1 MSIAGWWTICRR
13 HWLQSR
19 RRSAHRISPRAGQLR
34 YRVEPTERG
43 DWETG
48 WLYVRYRSGLG
59 LAERWATAPLT
70 QTVRVYPAL
79 RTGEEQQIFLAR
91 SRQIDLQLRRAQQ
104 RGLGR
109 DFESLREYREGDDLR
124 DICWTATARRGSPI
138 TRQYQTE
145 RSQPVWIVL
154 DCGRLMRSRVA
165 VGSQEL
171 QNCQS
176 RRQAPSHSKLDHAC
190 TTAVALAQL
199 ALYSGDRVG
208 LLAYGQSI
216 QQRLLP
222 GRGAA
227 HLRQLI
233 ESLAQVHAEAGE
245 ADHLRATATLNRLQP
260 RRSLILWVTDLAET
274 AMRPEVID
282 GALQL
287 LRRHVLLFVA
297 MAQPEVESIAQARPK
312 ECRADVPRRR
322 RPGDGRPPRTAPRP
336 PPRAGRADPRP
347 EPRSAH
353 LVGAESVPDGEG
365 TGDGVANLCNFS
377 PSTESRPPVA
387 SSEKIVIVNRSIQ
400 FVSQL
405 GDGAGV
411 SCTAGSLWCGRV
423 LLCAQA
429 PNPTSATNPF
439 FGSVTVRPTSDET
452 LKLSLD
458 DAVRRGLENNL
469 GLKEA
474 ENGEKVDHRAK
485 RNEALQEFLPTIT
498 LSGDTGVH
506 QHNLVALGFG
516 PSALKEFS
524 SLFPGGMLPAGL
536 SFITRDELT
545 EGQIHLARRFFP
557 AL

>member
-1 MSIAGWWTICRR
+1 VISPSLHPVPVSAAC
-13 HWLQSR
+13 QR
-19 RRSAHRISPRAGQLR
+19 RRRWSFGITPRAIGLLTLGFIWLIPGFWNARLAYAMLAWDGLILLAAVLDGMRLPRAAQITAGRSWANAPALDSETEIELTVENHGRVIIECRLLDDLPAAMVTQPATHRLTAFPRVPASIR
-34 YRVEPTERG
+34 YRIEPQERG

-59 LAERWATAPLT
+59 LTECWARAPLF

-124 DICWTATARRGSPI
+124 DICWTATARRGNLV

-165 VGSQEL
+165 LGVALGRSAPPVEEKGS
-171 QNCQS
+171 
-176 RRQAPSHSKLDHAC
+176 RIHSKLDYAC

-199 ALYSGDRVG
+199 ALFSGDRVG
-208 LLAYGQSI
+208 LLAYGQTI

-297 MAQPEVESIAQARPK
+297 MAQPEVELIAQARPGNI
-312 ECRADVPRRR
+312 EQMFRSA
-322 RPGDGRPPRTAPRP
+322 AAQEM
-336 PPRAGRADPRP
+336 AGRR
-347 EPRSAH
+347 E
-353 LVGAESVPDGEG
+353 
-365 TGDGVANLCNFS
+365 
-377 PSTESRPPVA
+377 
-387 SSEKIVIVNRSIQ
+387 
-400 FVSQL
+400 
-405 GDGAGV
+405 
-411 SCTAGSLWCGRV
+411 
-423 LLCAQA
+423 LL
-429 PNPTSATNPF
+429 
-439 FGSVTVRPTSDET
+439 
-452 LKLSLD
+452 
-458 DAVRRGLENNL
+458 
-469 GLKEA
+469 
-474 ENGEKVDHRAK
+474 
-485 RNEALQEFLPTIT
+485 
-498 LSGDTGVH
+498 
-506 QHNLVALGFG
+506 
-516 PSALKEFS
+516 
-524 SLFPGGMLPAGL
+524 
-536 SFITRDELT
+536 
-545 EGQIHLARRFFP
+545 LARLHEQG
-557 AL
+557 ALTMDLNPEQLTSSVLNSYLVVKERAMV

>member
-1 MSIAGWWTICRR
+1 MISPSLHPAPVQAVC
-13 HWLQSR
+13 QR
-19 RRSAHRISPRAGQLR
+19 RRRWSFGLTPRTIGLLTLGFLWLIPGFWNARLAYAMLAWDGLILLAALLDGLRLPSAAQLTVARSWSNAPALDSQTEIQLTIENHGRVIVECRLLDDLPPALVAQPATHRLTAFPRVPASLR
-34 YRVEPTERG
+34 YRVEPQERG
-43 DWETG
+43 DWQAG

-59 LAERWATAPLT
+59 LTERWARAPLT

-79 RTGEEQQIFLAR
+79 RTGEEQEIFLAR

-124 DICWTATARRGSPI
+124 DICWTATARRGSLV

-165 VGSQEL
+165 LGTVPGNSALPVGEK
-171 QNCQS
+171 
-176 RRQAPSHSKLDHAC
+176 RRRVHSKLDHAC

-199 ALYSGDRVG
+199 ALFSGDRVG
-208 LLAYGQSI
+208 LLAYGHGI

-297 MAQPEVESIAQARPK
+297 MAQPEVEWIAQARPNNV
-312 ECRADVPRRR
+312 EQMFRSA
-322 RPGDGRPPRTAPRP
+322 AAQEM
-336 PPRAGRADPRP
+336 AGRR
-347 EPRSAH
+347 E
-353 LVGAESVPDGEG
+353 
-365 TGDGVANLCNFS
+365 
-377 PSTESRPPVA
+377 
-387 SSEKIVIVNRSIQ
+387 
-400 FVSQL
+400 
-405 GDGAGV
+405 
-411 SCTAGSLWCGRV
+411 
-423 LLCAQA
+423 LL
-429 PNPTSATNPF
+429 
-439 FGSVTVRPTSDET
+439 
-452 LKLSLD
+452 
-458 DAVRRGLENNL
+458 
-469 GLKEA
+469 
-474 ENGEKVDHRAK
+474 
-485 RNEALQEFLPTIT
+485 
-498 LSGDTGVH
+498 
-506 QHNLVALGFG
+506 
-516 PSALKEFS
+516 
-524 SLFPGGMLPAGL
+524 
-536 SFITRDELT
+536 
-545 EGQIHLARRFFP
+545 LARLHEQG
-557 AL
+557 ALTLDLNPEQLTSSVLNNYLTIKERAMV